1 MVDIVGG
8 IDYDKFKEK
17 IKALIDAKDFKV
29 LIIDSDGNVVSDTSL
44 SALLGAVATQPSFES
59 GQTTVGTTA
68 VRLTSEST
76 PTKRG
81 VVIKADDDNTG
92 NVYIGKDN
100 TVSTTTG
107 FRLGAGQG
115 ITIEVDDASKIWLV
129 ADADSQ
135 KVHWI
140 AV

>member
-1 MVDIVGG
+1 MG
-8 IDYDKFKEK
+8 IESTK
-17 IKALIDAKDFKV
+17 KALEEASDEKKIRV
-29 LIIDSDGNVVSDTSL
+29 IIIDSAGNVVSDIPL
-44 SALLGAVATQPSFES
+44 SSLLGAVAAQPSFGS

-68 VRLTSEST
+68 VQLTSESI
-76 PTKRG
+76 PTERG
-81 VVIKADDDNTG
+81 VLIKADDDNTG

-107 FRLGAGQG
+107 FRLNAGQG

-129 ADADSQ
+129 ADAGSQ

>member
-1 MVDIVGG
+1 MVDVRGA
-8 IDYDKFKEK
+8 IDYDKIKE
-17 IKALIDAKDFKV
+17 
-29 LIIDSDGNVVSDTSL
+29 VVVT
-44 SALLGAVATQPSFES
+44 SFES

-76 PTKRG
+76 PAKKG

-100 TVSTTTG
+100 TVSTTKG